1 MYITV
6 TVEPLIYNE
15 VLGHSWFELF
25 FDSRNSK
32 IYGNIKKDLDIS

>member
-15 VLGHSWFELF
+15 VLGHWF

-32 IYGNIKKDLDIS
+32 IYGNMKKDLDIS